1 MFKESINDFLNKIV
15 SKIHT
20 TLQFGIIID
29 LIDIDSIKDKKK
41 DYISRLEQKYDYVVK
56 KEIVNLKDDS
66 LVQAIKII
74 AKFVQLLFNNED
86 KKDKDKALNFLKKKI
101 EKLGK
106 QLSRLVYNELIR
118 ICQDDKYE
126 KIKDYIYN
134 KFSNDLDNSENII
147 ELIKSLSNEEK
158 NKFLEKLMKKC
169 RFIKD
174 EFYSNNSSP
183 KIELLC

>member
-1 MFKESINDFLNKIV
+1 MTSIVLKIKR
-15 SKIHT
+15 KIIFHS
-20 TLQFGIIID
+20 LGF
-29 LIDIDSIKDKKK
+29 
-41 DYISRLEQKYDYVVK
+41 R
-56 KEIVNLKDDS
+56 KEIVNLKDES

-74 AKFVQLLFNNED
+74 AKFVHLLFNNED
-86 KKDKDKALNFLKKKI
+86 KKDKDRALDFLKKKI
-101 EKLGK
+101 EKIGK
-106 QLSRLVYNELIR
+106 TLSRLVYNELIR
-118 ICQDDKYE
+118 ICKDDKYE

-147 ELIKSLSNEEK
+147 ELIKSLSNEER